1 MKNSKK
7 ILLILKSLAITSLI
21 SFVISWA
28 MVLMFSLH
36 FYGCF
41 LLAMILQIVGSIFW
55 NQYLERMIDVKTIRQ
70 AVDEYSKKPFK
81 TYAVSLA
88 CQGCGKTDTVELDLT
103 NTEYVCSHCNR
114 KNAIYVTITTAIMSV

>member
-21 SFVISWA
+21 SLAISWA
-28 MVLMFSLH
+28 MSLMFSLH
-36 FYGCF
+36 FSGCF
-41 LLAMILQIVGSIFW
+41 LLAMMIQIVGSVFW
-55 NQYLERMIDVKTIRQ
+55 NQYLDSMIDAKAIRQ

-81 TYAVSLA
+81 TYAVSLT
-88 CQGCGKTDTVELDLT
+88 CQGCGKPDTVELDLT
-103 NTEYVCSHCNR
+103 NTEYVCSHCSR